1 MRTLFTAATG
11 LPTLLFTAALL
22 VAACFWVLVAVRAAA
37 VDSFDADV
45 NLDPL
50 GMGGVPVAVAL
61 SLLSALAW
69 TLALGAA
76 LLLDAIGLTGLA
88 GCCGWRRTPG
98 HCSSPGR
105 SPASCCVRCGVCSP
119 GRCTASAPTN
129 PACRGPRTPG
139 DSRGDCGSP
148 AAATCPRSTT
158 APSEHGVGGRSRPA

>member
-37 VDSFDADV
+37 VDSFDADA

-76 LLLDAIGLTGLA
+76 LLLDAVELTGLA
-88 GCCGWRRTPG
+88 GWLLRLAAHAGALFVAWSLTSLLLRPVRRLFARPLHRLRPDEPG
-98 HCSSPGR
+98 LPR
-105 SPASCCVRCGVCSP
+105 PADAG
-119 GRCTASAPTN
+119 GF
-129 PACRGPRTPG
+129 PRRLRESG
-139 DSRGDCGSP
+139 RGDL
-148 AAATCPRSTT
+148 
-158 APSEHGVGGRSRPA
+158 SEVHHRAV